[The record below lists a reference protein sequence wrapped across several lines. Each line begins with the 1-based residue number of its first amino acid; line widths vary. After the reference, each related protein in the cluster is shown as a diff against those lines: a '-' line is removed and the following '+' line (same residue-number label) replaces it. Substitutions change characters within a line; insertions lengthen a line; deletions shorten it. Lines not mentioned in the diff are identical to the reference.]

1 MIYMKKVRFSSHLG
15 AKVRYQEPLGAVSIQ
30 PCDWSRAILVGN
42 YMINIFGEEREN
54 LYLVV
59 LFLMHK
65 HH

>member
-15 AKVRYQEPLGAVSIQ
+15 AKVRHPELLGTVSVQ

-54 LYLVV
+54 FVSGSSISYA
-59 LFLMHK
+59 
-65 HH
+65 